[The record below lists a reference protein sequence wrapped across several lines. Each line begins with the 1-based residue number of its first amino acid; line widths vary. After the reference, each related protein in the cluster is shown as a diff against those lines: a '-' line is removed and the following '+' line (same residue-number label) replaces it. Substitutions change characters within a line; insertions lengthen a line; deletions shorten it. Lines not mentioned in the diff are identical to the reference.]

1 MDQAYYLWL
10 RFMRLLLVL
19 VGLSIIIFVV
29 ARLVPGD
36 PARIALG
43 PLATPQQVQ
52 ALHIK
57 MGLDQSIVV
66 QYFDYV
72 TNLFHGDMGQ
82 STVTDRPVLT
92 DIIQALPATL
102 ELVII
107 SVFFTA
113 FIGMPLGILAAYKP
127 NGVFDQ
133 FSRIF
138 SLVGVVTPS
147 FLIALVLQLIASLGW
162 IDLPVTE
169 RVSASLNYHPGST
182 GLIFIDS
189 ALQGR
194 WDVWVNAL
202 QHILLPAIALSAAGI
217 SQVMRITRSSMIE
230 FSHRDHVETLRA
242 CGVSKRKVNFKY
254 LLRLSASAPLT
265 ILGLE
270 FASLIGNAFVV
281 EMVFSWPGVASY
293 GVRSIL
299 HKDFNAVIGVVLVSG
314 VFFIV
319 INLLIDFVIGLVDP
333 RVKLKGLS

>member
-1 MDQAYYLWL
+1 MDNIYYLSA
-10 RFMRLLLVL
+10 RAGRLLLVF
-19 VGLSIIIFVV
+19 VGLSMIIFSI

-43 PLATPQQVQ
+43 PMATPEQV
-52 ALHIK
+52 AELRES
-57 MGLDQSIVV
+57 MGLNEPLVS
-66 QYFDYV
+66 QYIQYV
-72 TNLFHGDMGQ
+72 GNLLEGDMGE
-82 STVTDRPVLT
+82 STMTGRAVFT
-92 DIIQALPATL
+92 DIQQALPATL
-102 ELVII
+102 ELVVVA
-107 SVFFTA
+107 VFFTA
-113 FIGMPLGILAAYKP
+113 CLGIPLGLFAAYKP

-133 FSRIF
+133 FSRII

-147 FLIALVLQLIASLGW
+147 FLLAIMLQLMASVGW
-162 IDLPVTE
+162 FDLPVTE
-169 RVSASLNYHPGST
+169 RMSSMMTFDESYT
-182 GLIFIDS
+182 GLLLIDS
-189 ALQGR
+189 LLAGR
-194 WDVWVNAL
+194 FDVFADSL

-242 CGVSKRKVNFKY
+242 CGVSRPLVNFKY

-299 HKDFNAVIGVVLVSG
+299 HKDFNAVVGVVLVSG

-319 INLLIDFVIGLVDP
+319 ANLLIDFVIGLVDP
-333 RVKLKGLS
+333 RVKLKGKS